1 MVKKIHFILFL
12 SVLVIF
18 VLNGCS
24 FMLNEKFD
32 TEVIYTRDVF
42 KNLVDFRMDTIKNL
56 REDSQGS
63 LTWNPVVYATGYDIE
78 CYTSTNS
85 FVKIFQIST
94 AELSLRELREIGV
107 SYIII
112 VPYKIYSDQKFTCG
126 SFRYSL

>member
-1 MVKKIHFILFL
+1 MMKKIHFILFL
-12 SVLVIF
+12 SALVVL

-32 TEVIYTRDVF
+32 TEVFVA
-42 KNLVDFRMDTIKNL
+42 KNDIIKLVDFKNNPIDKV
-56 REDSQGS
+56 EENSYEI
-63 LTWNPVVYATGYDIE
+63 LTWKPVVYATGYDIE
-78 CYTSTNS
+78 CYTSKNS

-107 SYIII
+107 SYVII